1 MDRWFD
7 EWSERERRSGEWSE
21 RERWTGAWSDLE
33 QWSGAWSSVGRWSLM
48 DDSIEGVSGVEIP
61 AEGYGSYEG
70 GFGRYLRVAWAVA
83 RKDFLL
89 ELRSKQALPLSIAL
103 SLLIVVAFAFSFGGA
118 ANGEG
123 ALWVAFIFAGTLG
136 VMQSITVETQNKAL
150 DGMLLV
156 PIPRSA
162 IYVGKVVS
170 STIFVTIIGIITLG
184 AISVFLHATPAT
196 ADLPAFVAVIFLFS
210 LGFSAVAVVVSI
222 IATFTSISALLLPV
236 LLVPLVVPALLAGV
250 ELMATGDTTWITMLV
265 SYDGIMLTAGLLI
278 FGELVR

>member
-1 MDRWFD
+1 MTD
-7 EWSERERRSGEWSE
+7 E
-21 RERWTGAWSDLE
+21 
-33 QWSGAWSSVGRWSLM
+33 SVES
-48 DDSIEGVSGVEIP
+48 VSGVEIP
-61 AEGYGSYEG
+61 ADGYGSYEG
-70 GFGRYLRVAWAVA
+70 GFGKYLQVAWAVA
-83 RKDFLL
+83 RKDFVL

-118 ANGEG
+118 ANGQG

-136 VMQSITVETQNKAL
+136 VMQSISVETQNSAL

-156 PIPRSA
+156 PIARSA
-162 IYVGKVVS
+162 IYVGKVIS
-170 STIFVTIIGIITLG
+170 STIFVTVIGVITLG
-184 AISVFLHATPAT
+184 AISVFLHATPEV
-196 ADLPAFVAVIFLFS
+196 ADLPIFVAVIFLFS

-250 ELMATGDTTWITMLV
+250 ELMATGNTTWLTVLA
-265 SYDGIMLTAGLLI
+265 SYDGIMLTAGLLV

>member
-1 MDRWFD
+1 MSEETLD
-7 EWSERERRSGEWSE
+7 E
-21 RERWTGAWSDLE
+21 
-33 QWSGAWSSVGRWSLM
+33 VGTM
-48 DDSIEGVSGVEIP
+48 EAP
-61 AEGYGSYEG
+61 AEGYGSYDG
-70 GFGRYLRVAWAVA
+70 GVGQYLRVVWAVA
-83 RKDFLL
+83 RKDFIL

-118 ANGEG
+118 AEGTG

-136 VMQSITVETQNKAL
+136 VMQSISMETQNSAL

-156 PIPRSA
+156 PIPRSG

-170 STIFVTIIGIITLG
+170 STIFVTIIGVITMG
-184 AISVFLHATPAT
+184 AISVFLQATPAVGE
-196 ADLPAFVAVIFLFS
+196 LPTHVLVVFLFS

-250 ELMATGDTTWITMLV
+250 ELMATGQSTWITVLV
-265 SYDGIMLTAGLLI
+265 SYDGIMLTAGLLV
-278 FGELVR
+278 FGELMR